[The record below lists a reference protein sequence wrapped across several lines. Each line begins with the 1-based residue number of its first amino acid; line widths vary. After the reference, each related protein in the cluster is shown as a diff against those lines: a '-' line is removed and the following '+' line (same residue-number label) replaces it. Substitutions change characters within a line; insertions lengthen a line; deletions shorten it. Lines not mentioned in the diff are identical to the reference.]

1 MTTDQTITVPVLLAG
16 SAKPV
21 EITVDLADLR
31 ITRRP
36 GSDLLWL
43 THPETS
49 AVVSHVTIDSCVH
62 MLAKD
67 VARLWQE
74 RSQAERWTVRPRPA
88 AAEPDTRPAWATL
101 PGATGNYLPAPPT
114 IYVASKSC
122 HAPRWR
128 ILRAVGAPIIST
140 WIDEADEGATADWAD
155 LWTRCVTEA
164 ARASHVLAYH
174 EPGETWKGAF
184 VEIGAALANDATVV
198 VVGDPPGSWTNH
210 PQVRQAPD
218 LITALGEILAEG
230 DRRKAG
236 HA

>member
-16 SAKPV
+16 SDNPV

-36 GSDLLWL
+36 DSDRLWL

-49 AVVSHVTIDSCVH
+49 AVVAHVTIDSCVR

-67 VARLWQE
+67 VARIRQE
-74 RSQAERWTVRPRPA
+74 RSQAEQWTVRRPRP
-88 AAEPDTRPAWATL
+88 AAEPDTRPTWATL

-114 IYVASKSC
+114 IYVASKSR

-128 ILRAVGAPIIST
+128 TLRGIGAPIIST
-140 WIDEADEGATADWAD
+140 WIDEPDDPAACID
-155 LWTRCVTEA
+155 LKALWIRCIDEA

-184 VEIGAALANDATVV
+184 VEIGAALANGATVI
-198 VVGDPPGSWTNH
+198 VVGDPDGTWAAH
-210 PQVRQAPD
+210 PQVRRAPD
-218 LITALGEILAEG
+218 IITALGEILAEG
-230 DRRKAG
+230 DRRERP
-236 HA
+236 